1 LKEKEKRF
9 YFLYRKMKKTFEEKL
24 KEWRSYHGRKEN
36 KEYKNSKTK
45 TKTDIKEEKEKVQA
59 KHWEKYLCK

>member
-1 LKEKEKRF
+1 
-9 YFLYRKMKKTFEEKL
+9 MKKTFEEKL